1 MDKNI
6 ASNQIKLEEVKYSP
20 ALAQG
25 IKQKKKERT
34 GVCILIAE
42 SQILSRQLMLEALRL
57 RWNYET
63 IATKNAIQ
71 TIKSYINNAPD
82 ILFLD
87 AELSDYNGYDVLTK
101 IKEIDV
107 NAFVIMT
114 STVTLNNNVQLA
126 LKNGAQG
133 FIAKPFTKS
142 KIEEYINIYVDKYKK
157 MTFNDK

>member
-1 MDKNI
+1 MDNGI
-6 ASNQIKLEEVKYSP
+6 TNNQTKLEEIKYTP
-20 ALAQG
+20 ALVQG

-34 GVCILIAE
+34 GICILIAE

-63 IATKNAIQ
+63 IYTKNAIQ

-87 AELSDYNGYDVLTK
+87 VELPDCNGYDVLTK
-101 IKEIDV
+101 IKEIDE
-107 NAFVIMT
+107 NAFIIVT
-114 STVTLNNNVQLA
+114 STQTANNNVQLA

-133 FIAKPFTKS
+133 FIVKPFTKS
-142 KIEEYINIYVDKYKK
+142 KIEEYINIYVEKYKK
-157 MTFNDK
+157 IASNER